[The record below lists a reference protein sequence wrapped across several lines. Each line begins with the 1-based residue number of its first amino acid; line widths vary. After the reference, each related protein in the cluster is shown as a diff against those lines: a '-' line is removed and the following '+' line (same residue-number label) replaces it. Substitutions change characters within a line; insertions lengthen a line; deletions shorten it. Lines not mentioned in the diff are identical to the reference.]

1 MKQTIFMEKYPI
13 FTLEIDKNE
22 SKYSDTDEIITYLKE
37 QIVANPIA
45 AYIGEFDHYAHTDG
59 LGGEINPKIKT
70 AKMVLFCFGQKLPK
84 PEMLAARP
92 RSIGVCDMG
101 ENFVITF
108 LEAPMNAINET
119 MEKWVKDIKL
129 SALQ

>member
-13 FTLEIDKNE
+13 YTLEIAKNE
-22 SKYSDTDEIITYLKE
+22 SKYSDVDHIINYLKE
-37 QIVANPIA
+37 QIASNPVA

-59 LGGEINPKIKT
+59 LGGEINPAMKA
-70 AKMVLFCFGQKLPK
+70 AKMVVFCFGQKLPR
-84 PEMLAARP
+84 PEMMAPRP

-108 LEAPMNAINET
+108 LEAPMYAINET
-119 MEKWVKDIKL
+119 MEGWVKGIIN
-129 SALQ
+129 S